1 MAKYLFVYVGGDQ
14 GSEDTDYSAVT
25 NAWIAWFGGLGDAVL
40 DPGNPAGA
48 SSAVAS
54 DGSIIGATSGV
65 GGYSVISA
73 DSLTA
78 ALEIAKGCPHL
89 DANGTVEVYE
99 TFDAM

>member
-14 GSEDTDYSAVT
+14 ASEDTDYSAVT
-25 NAWIAWFGGLGDAVL
+25 NAWITWFGSLADAVI

-54 DGSIIGATSGV
+54 DGTIVGATSGV
-65 GGYSVISA
+65 GGYSVIAA
-73 DSLTA
+73 DSLSA
-78 ALEIAKGCPHL
+78 ALDIAKGCPHL

-99 TFDAM
+99 TFDVM